1 MSSVIALIITLLFT
15 LVIITLVVHI
25 DKITKSRVYVYKGN
39 QYYLKGRCLIKD
51 PTSRMWVNGIIYASL
66 KTGNEFVREENDFLV
81 KFVTYKQWKN
91 GRNVK
96 GS

>member
-1 MSSVIALIITLLFT
+1 MIGVIALVITLLFT
-15 LVIITLVVHI
+15 LAIIIMAMYV

-51 PTSRMWVNGIIYASL
+51 PTSRMWVNGIIYTSL

-91 GRNVK
+91 GGNRRGN
-96 GS
+96 

>member
-1 MSSVIALIITLLFT
+1 M
-15 LVIITLVVHI
+15 
-25 DKITKSRVYVYKGN
+25 YKGN

-51 PTSRMWVNGIIYASL
+51 PTSRMWVNGIIYTSL

-91 GRNVK
+91 E
-96 GS
+96 GSRREN

>member
-1 MSSVIALIITLLFT
+1 MIGVIALVITLLFT
-15 LVIITLVVHI
+15 LAIIIMAMYVN
-25 DKITKSRVYVYKGN
+25 KINNSRIYVYKSN

-51 PTSRMWVNGIIYASL
+51 PTSGMWVNGIIYTSL

-91 GRNVK
+91 G
-96 GS
+96 GSRRGN